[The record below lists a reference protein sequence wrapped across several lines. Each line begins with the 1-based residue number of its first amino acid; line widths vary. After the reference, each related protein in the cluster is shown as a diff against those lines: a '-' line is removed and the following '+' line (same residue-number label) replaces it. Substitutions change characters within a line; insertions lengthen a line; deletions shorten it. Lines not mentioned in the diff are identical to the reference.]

1 MAGKAPSKRTIE
13 EAFHGASTKRTYSTY
28 QKQFEQFLMSRFGEF
43 LPSQI
48 TVNDSTDFFHH
59 LYDQGKK
66 SSTVDLA
73 KAALVAYFNA
83 NKVTPNPAQDVVA
96 KRYITGLQKY
106 NKVNNLEEEKKAH
119 PLTIHELSTLINS
132 FANMHPFVAS
142 MLRLLLSA
150 CYLGCL
156 SQ

>member
-48 TVNDSTDFFHH
+48 TVDDCTDFFHH

-96 KRYITGLQKY
+96 KRYITGLQ
-106 NKVNNLEEEKKAH
+106 
-119 PLTIHELSTLINS
+119 
-132 FANMHPFVAS
+132 
-142 MLRLLLSA
+142 
-150 CYLGCL
+150 
-156 SQ
+156 